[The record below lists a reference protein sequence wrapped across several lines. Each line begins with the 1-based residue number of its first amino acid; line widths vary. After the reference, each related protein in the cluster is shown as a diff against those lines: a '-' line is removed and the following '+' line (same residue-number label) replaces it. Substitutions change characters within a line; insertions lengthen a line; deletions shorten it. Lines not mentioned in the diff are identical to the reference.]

1 MLGSSTT
8 PDRDSARDDAEPR
21 VAFHPLNSVGI
32 RDVISWLNTQ
42 PVGSPVNASTCASRR
57 TPHDSGP
64 VRFATPSLHWT
75 CTNYSLPVSRRTQS
89 GGVWRTLL
97 QESRSKATPS

>member
-8 PDRDSARDDAEPR
+8 PDRDSARHDAEPR
-21 VAFHPLNSVGI
+21 VAFRPLNSVGI

-42 PVGSPVNASTCASRR
+42 PGGSPVNASTCASRR

-64 VRFATPSLHWT
+64 VWFATPSLHWT
-75 CTNYSLPVSRRTQS
+75 CTNYPLPVSRRSQS
-89 GGVWRTLL
+89 GVGGEPEMLR
-97 QESRSKATPS
+97 P